1 MKTKLYLFGALA
13 CCSIYANAARCVY
26 ISSADELVNFRN
38 ALNSGTVKVPMYVEE
53 TGKTSNYLAMYADK
67 VVLTEDIDLKD
78 VCNSSIGSW
87 TPIGTWNIDKEIGTP
102 FSAEFDGNNHSISNL
117 YISSSGLNPIA
128 QGLFGYVTGTIK
140 NVVLKGSIET
150 GQYVGALVGVLKDGT
165 INNCTNY
172 CNVKASGY
180 RVGGF
185 CGESTTKSTISN
197 CSNFGSIEGNSN
209 IGGIVGIT
217 CPSLTYCANYGTI
230 KGTSYVGGLVGRS
243 GNVVLSNCFNY
254 ADVIGGYPI
263 SGTFL
268 NSESVVFY
276 NSESQNSGSFNYEKA
291 YPKSAFASGEVAYLL
306 NNGSD
311 VWKQNIGVDPYPVLE
326 GKTVYKH
333 ELEDGVVY
341 SNSNEL
347 DVIYYGDG
355 SSKEVIQ
362 TTDFTPTD
370 NSFLVT
376 KNENIGGYNVVYDNG
391 DGDYSCNEFHLVDGQ
406 SFSSPIAFDVKK
418 LTYDRPATASSIVTV
433 VLPARILTDHLKGSK
448 YVFSKFDGANVYFSS
463 FEEDSMQANRPYV
476 VKPEDCETEILEDGT
491 YGAVVEPTRSM
502 AEIEYNGLS
511 NFGVYEQSSFSSDG
525 HYSYIIFSSGKLKKY
540 TKINLSPFRAG
551 FRLDLD
557 ASNVSSTLGLV
568 FDNDLSGVVLVEN
581 DQFVTGKVNV
591 FDVQG
596 RLVRANAE
604 ATTCFEGLKK
614 GIYIVNGTKYKLEPE
629 TKTQTTLKRASA
641 SNGFAE

>member
-13 CCSIYANAARCVY
+13 CCSIYANATPYVY
-26 ISSADELVNFRN
+26 ISNAQELADFRDAVNSNGSVVAIDDVTHEPNSVSAQTANVQLMN
-38 ALNSGTVKVPMYVEE
+38 
-53 TGKTSNYLAMYADK
+53 
-67 VVLTEDIDLKD
+67 DIDLSS
-78 VCNSSIGSW
+78 VCGEKIGSW
-87 TPIGTWNIDKEIGTP
+87 KPIGDYSHRYSGVI
-102 FSAEFDGNNHSISNL
+102 DGNGYTISNL
-117 YISSSGLNPIA
+117 YIHNTSDNDGIYK
-128 QGLFGYVTGTIK
+128 GLFGFVS
-140 NVVLKGSIET
+140 NLE
-150 GQYVGALVGVLKDGT
+150 
-165 INNCTNY
+165 INKLN
-172 CNVKASGY
+172 
-180 RVGGF
+180 
-185 CGESTTKSTISN
+185 
-197 CSNFGSIEGNSN
+197 IEGR
-209 IGGIVGIT
+209 II
-217 CPSLTYCANYGTI
+217 AN
-230 KGTSYVGGLVGRS
+230 SYVGGLIGYS
-243 GNVVLSNCFNY
+243 AGESKI
-254 ADVIGGYPI
+254 ADCHIFCHVTGTSYIGGVLGSVGKSCI
-263 SGTFL
+263 ITKCSNSGTVSGSEYVGGIAGQYRGEL
-268 NSESVVFY
+268 SYCSNYGTVSGEGGLIGNNSSTSTKLSSCVNYGDVDYSGGVNVLYGGKSASVENCYY
-276 NSESQNSGSFNYEKA
+276 NSSAKYSSIDSTNSPT
-291 YPKSAFASGEVAYLL
+291 PKDAASFASGEVAYLL

-376 KNENIGGYNVVYDNG
+376 KNENIGGYNVVFDNG

-406 SFSSPIAFDVKK
+406 GFSSPIAFDLKK

-476 VKPEDCETEILEDGT
+476 VKPEDSETEILEDGT

-540 TKINLSPFRAG
+540 NKINLSPFRAG

-596 RLVRANAE
+596 RLVRASAE

-614 GIYIVNGTKYKLEPE
+614 GIYIVNGTKYKLELE